1 MGMVPEHIMGKAV
14 LKMTALE
21 LQEFI
26 QAQCSE
32 NPALTL
38 EEARS
43 CPICGGDL
51 VGEVCASCG
60 SQPIQEKADDVPDE
74 PWTPIELDDSA
85 LEPFAFVASPQ
96 ALADYLKEQIR
107 TQFPDDIQAVAEFIV
122 DSLDED
128 GYLREPLI
136 ELANRFRLSVP
147 QLESVLARVQS
158 LDPPGIAAR
167 DLQECLLI
175 QLRRLSG
182 EMVNGQWSMVNE
194 DSSRLPST
202 MDPGPSTIPL
212 AEALLRDCWEG
223 VCHMRLDK
231 VAERLDTSREA
242 VQSALRFIRE
252 ELNPHP
258 ASLFRD
264 PWERLAPRR
273 VSRQSPDIEVRLT
286 DDGLVA
292 SVVDPAAGQV
302 TMDHIYASL
311 YEQISA
317 ISHQPST
324 IPPADRAHIKE
335 CVHKASALI
344 EALEFRR
351 YTIRRVADELIR
363 SQADFFIHGPTALKP
378 MTRKELAEKLG
389 VHESTVC
396 RATQDKTLRLPTGE
410 VIGLDVL
417 FDSALPTKEMVR
429 MLVAQSLTDGE
440 IAFKLNEAG
449 VQIARRTVAKYRDQL
464 RLLPLQYRAA

>member
-74 PWTPIELDDSA
+74 HWTPIELDDSA

-96 ALADYLKEQIR
+96 ALADYLKEQIC
-107 TQFPDDIQAVAEFIV
+107 TQFPDDLQPVAEFIV

-136 ELANRFRLSVP
+136 ELASQFCLSVP
-147 QLESVLARVQS
+147 QLESVLVRVQS

-175 QLRRLSG
+175 QLRRL
-182 EMVNGQWSMVNE
+182 NE
-194 DSSRLPST
+194 SFAPS
-202 MDPGPSTIPL
+202 PAAL
-212 AEALLRDCWEG
+212 AERLLAECWEG
-223 VCHMRLDK
+223 VSHMRLDK
-231 VAERLDTSREA
+231 VAERLGTSREA
-242 VQSALRFIRE
+242 VQAALRFIRE

-286 DDGLVA
+286 DDGLTA

-311 YEQISA
+311 YEQISERKNGM
-317 ISHQPST
+317 PD
-324 IPPADRAHIKE
+324 ADRAHIKE
-335 CVHKASALI
+335 CVHKANALI

-351 YTIRRVADELIR
+351 YTIRRIADELIR
-363 SQADFFIHGPTALKP
+363 AQADFFINGPTALKP

-440 IAFKLNEAG
+440 IAGQLNDAG
-449 VQIARRTVAKYRDQL
+449 VKIARRTVAKYRDQL